1 MTLVRAEKDT
11 CIQWF
16 SYFVLS
22 MLLAIGCPLLAA
34 PSFDVYD
41 PDDDPCW
48 HLLVGGDDA
57 PLDLFVAENTSDSR
71 TSYQL
76 NYDEAME
83 QLVSYG
89 DKYKNQLSVHT
100 AYRFAGFD
108 SYRVDI
114 PSPSGDSVPTVFISA
129 GMHGNESVAVAALIE
144 WIEEIIYDWDLRLR
158 FNFIIYPNLNAWG
171 LANNIR
177 HLPDGTDGNRTF
189 YPGKEVRFTRLVME
203 SLNNDRIDLGLDMHE
218 LFARMGYMSI
228 RAQTNDDAYLEKVMA
243 EMEPE
248 FLLTSPSGEYPIHL
262 KKIFDPSKIGYLV
275 PAAGV
280 AQSFNKGT
288 FKDFLRR
295 DLGATFSYS
304 LESTNKIPLA
314 LRLQLYKEYLSSHVR
329 NFDAFYPGNN

>member
-1 MTLVRAEKDT
+1 MRIKKDT
-11 CIQWF
+11 CIQW
-16 SYFVLS
+16 VGALLLS
-22 MLLAIGCPLLAA
+22 MVLAIGCPLSATGR
-34 PSFDVYD
+34 FDVYD

-71 TSYQL
+71 TTYQL

-89 DKYKNQLSVHT
+89 PKYKNQLSIRT
-100 AYRFAGFD
+100 AYHYAGFD

-171 LANNIR
+171 LANNSR
-177 HLPDGTDGNRTF
+177 YLPDGTDGNRTF
-189 YPGKEVRFTRLVME
+189 HPGKEVRFTRLVME
-203 SLNNDRIDLGLDMHE
+203 SLKHDRADLGLDMHE
-218 LFARMGYMSI
+218 LFARTGYMSI

-243 EMEPE
+243 DLDPQY
-248 FLLTSPSGEYPIHL
+248 LVQSPTGEYPGHL
-262 KKIFDPSKIGYLV
+262 KKIFDPSKIGYLI
-275 PAAGV
+275 PAVGV

-288 FKDFLRR
+288 FKDFLKSE
-295 DLGATFSYS
+295 LGAVYAYS

-314 LRLQLYKEYLSSHVR
+314 LRLQLYKKYLNSHIR
-329 NFDAFYPGNN
+329 NFELPADQ